1 MSYTIPYSLFY
12 LRFDREHVKPGWSAS
27 LGARS
32 IVNAGVKPMVNKRN
46 DLKRPGPGRPPK
58 DLAKARIL
66 DAAQRVF
73 LKRGYQS
80 ASLDEI
86 AATAPASKPTIYA
99 HFAGKEALFEAVVAR
114 VIEGLTD
121 FEGFAPKRRSVQDR
135 LASLGIEV
143 VERFIEE
150 TIGITRATIA
160 EADRFPALSRQ
171 VHEHGRD
178 RAAAAVS
185 HVLNDATHAL
195 SRGAKGPF
203 GPKRSVS
210 TAQIFMDLILLPMI
224 MRALMGER
232 AKDLRSELPAFVR
245 ERVSFFLAACEA
257 DWGK

>member
-1 MSYTIPYSLFY
+1 MATK
-12 LRFDREHVKPGWSAS
+12 DH
-27 LGARS
+27 
-32 IVNAGVKPMVNKRN
+32 
-46 DLKRPGPGRPPK
+46 DLKRPRLGRPPK
-58 DLAKARIL
+58 DQAGDVKARIL

-86 AATAPASKPTIYA
+86 AETAPASKPTIYA
-99 HFAGKEALFEAVVAR
+99 HFPGKEALFEAVVAR

-121 FEGFAPKRRSVQDR
+121 FEGFAPKGRSVQDR

-185 HVLNDATHAL
+185 HVLSDATHTL
-195 SRGAKGPF
+195 SRGSKGPF
-203 GPKRSVS
+203 APKRSLN
-210 TAQIFMDLILLPMI
+210 TAQIFMDLILLPML
-224 MRALMGER
+224 MRALMGEGG
-232 AKDLRSELPAFVR
+232 KELRSELPSFVR
-245 ERVSFFLAACEA
+245 GRVSFFLAACEA

>member
-1 MSYTIPYSLFY
+1 
-12 LRFDREHVKPGWSAS
+12 
-27 LGARS
+27 
-32 IVNAGVKPMVNKRN
+32 MVSKQN
-46 DLKRPGPGRPPK
+46 DLKRPRPGRPPK
-58 DLAKARIL
+58 DQAGDVKARIL

-86 AATAPASKPTIYA
+86 AETAPASKPTIYA
-99 HFAGKEALFEAVVAR
+99 HFPGKEALFEAVVAR

-121 FEGFAPKRRSVQDR
+121 FEGFAPKGRSVQDK

-143 VERFIEE
+143 VERFIDE

-185 HVLNDATHAL
+185 HVLNDATHTL

-224 MRALMGER
+224 MRALMGEG
-232 AKDLRSELPAFVR
+232 AKELRSELPAFVR

-257 DWGK
+257 DWAK

>member
-1 MSYTIPYSLFY
+1 
-12 LRFDREHVKPGWSAS
+12 
-27 LGARS
+27 
-32 IVNAGVKPMVNKRN
+32 VNAEVKPMVSKRN
-46 DLKRPGPGRPPK
+46 DLKRPRPGRPPK
-58 DLAKARIL
+58 DEAGDVKARIL

-86 AATAPASKPTIYA
+86 AQTAPASKPTIYA
-99 HFAGKEALFEAVVAR
+99 HFPGKEALFEAVVAR

-121 FEGFAPKRRSVQDR
+121 FEGFAPKGRSVQDR

-143 VERFIEE
+143 VQRFIDE

-185 HVLNDATHAL
+185 HVLNDATHTL

-203 GPKRSVS
+203 GSKRSVS

-224 MRALMGER
+224 MRALMGEG
-232 AKDLRSELPAFVR
+232 AKELRSELPAFVR

-257 DWGK
+257 DWAK

>member
-1 MSYTIPYSLFY
+1 
-12 LRFDREHVKPGWSAS
+12 
-27 LGARS
+27 
-32 IVNAGVKPMVNKRN
+32 MVSKHN
-46 DLKRPGPGRPPK
+46 DLKRPRPGRPPK
-58 DLAKARIL
+58 DQAGDVKARIL
-66 DAAQRVF
+66 DAAQRIF

-86 AATAPASKPTIYA
+86 AETAPVSKPTIYA
-99 HFAGKEALFEAVVAR
+99 HFPGKEALFEAVVAR

-121 FEGFAPKRRSVQDR
+121 FEGFAPKGRSVQDR

-143 VERFIEE
+143 VERFIDE

-185 HVLNDATHAL
+185 HVLNDATHTL

-224 MRALMGER
+224 MRALMGEG
-232 AKDLRSELPAFVR
+232 AKELRSELPAFAR

>member
-1 MSYTIPYSLFY
+1 
-12 LRFDREHVKPGWSAS
+12 
-27 LGARS
+27 
-32 IVNAGVKPMVNKRN
+32 MVSKHR
-46 DLKRPGPGRPPK
+46 DLKRPRVGRPSK
-58 DLAKARIL
+58 DMAGDVKVRIL
-66 DAAQRVF
+66 DAAQQVF

-80 ASLDEI
+80 TSLDEI
-86 AATAPASKPTIYA
+86 AETAPASKPTIYA
-99 HFAGKEALFEAVVAR
+99 HFPGKEALFEAVVAR
-114 VIEGLTD
+114 VIAGLTN
-121 FEGFAPKRRSVQDR
+121 FEGFAPKGRTVQDK
-135 LASLGIEV
+135 LAGLGTEI
-143 VERFIEE
+143 VERFIDE

-185 HVLNDATHAL
+185 HVLNDATHML

-203 GPKRSVS
+203 GAKRSVS

-224 MRALMGER
+224 MRALMGEGT
-232 AKDLRSELPAFVR
+232 KELRNELPAFVR

>member
-1 MSYTIPYSLFY
+1 
-12 LRFDREHVKPGWSAS
+12 
-27 LGARS
+27 
-32 IVNAGVKPMVNKRN
+32 MVSKHN
-46 DLKRPGPGRPPK
+46 DLKRPRPGRPSK
-58 DLAKARIL
+58 DLAGDVKARIL

-86 AATAPASKPTIYA
+86 AETAPASKPTIYA
-99 HFAGKEALFEAVVAR
+99 HFPGKQALFEAVVAR
-114 VIEGLTD
+114 VIDGLTD
-121 FEGFAPKRRSVQDR
+121 FEGFEPKGRSVQDK

-143 VERFIEE
+143 VERFIED

-185 HVLNDATHAL
+185 HVLNDATHTL

-210 TAQIFMDLILLPMI
+210 TAQIFMDLILLPMM
-224 MRALMGER
+224 MRALMGEG
-232 AKDLRSELPAFVR
+232 AKELRSELPAFVR

>member
-1 MSYTIPYSLFY
+1 
-12 LRFDREHVKPGWSAS
+12 

-32 IVNAGVKPMVNKRN
+32 IVNAEVKPMVSKRN
-46 DLKRPGPGRPPK
+46 DLKRPRPGRPPK
-58 DLAKARIL
+58 DQAGDVKARIL

-86 AATAPASKPTIYA
+86 AETAPASKPTIYA
-99 HFAGKEALFEAVVAR
+99 HFPGKEALFEAVVAR

-121 FEGFAPKRRSVQDR
+121 FEGFAPKGRSVQDR

-143 VERFIEE
+143 VQRFIDE

-185 HVLNDATHAL
+185 HVLNDATHTL

-224 MRALMGER
+224 MRALMGEG
-232 AKDLRSELPAFVR
+232 AKELRSELPAFVR

-257 DWGK
+257 DWAK

>member
-1 MSYTIPYSLFY
+1 
-12 LRFDREHVKPGWSAS
+12 
-27 LGARS
+27 
-32 IVNAGVKPMVNKRN
+32 MVSKHSGS
-46 DLKRPGPGRPPK
+46 KRPRLGRPPK
-58 DLAKARIL
+58 DQAGDVKARIL

-86 AATAPASKPTIYA
+86 AETAPASKPTIYA
-99 HFAGKEALFEAVVAR
+99 HFPGKEALFEAVVAR

-121 FEGFAPKRRSVQDR
+121 FEGFAPKGRSVQDR

-143 VERFIEE
+143 VERFIDE

-171 VHEHGRD
+171 VHEHGRG

-185 HVLNDATHAL
+185 HVLSDATHTL
-195 SRGAKGPF
+195 SRGSKGPF
-203 GPKRSVS
+203 APKRSLN

-224 MRALMGER
+224 MRALMGES
-232 AKDLRSELPAFVR
+232 AKELRSELPGFVR